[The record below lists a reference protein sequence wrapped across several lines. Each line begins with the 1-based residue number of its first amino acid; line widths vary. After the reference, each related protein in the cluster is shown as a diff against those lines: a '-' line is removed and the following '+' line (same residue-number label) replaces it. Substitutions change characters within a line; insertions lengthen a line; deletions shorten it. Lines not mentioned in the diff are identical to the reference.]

1 MVQHGVVLT
10 LSLIS
15 SAVLCQASSF
25 IHEDILA
32 YPRYKVEL
40 AEKKISESS
49 VFGQQQVRSITHI
62 ISFFSPSTLLTNT
75 LISPSP
81 NRLAGGIPK
90 IAKGLTTVR
99 LS

>member
-15 SAVLCQASSF
+15 SVVLCQASSF
-25 IHEDILA
+25 IHEDLLA

-49 VFGQQQVRSITHI
+49 VFGQQQVGSTHY
-62 ISFFSPSTLLTNT
+62 TLHLLL
-75 LISPSP
+75 LIFY
-81 NRLAGGIPK
+81 
-90 IAKGLTTVR
+90 TFY
-99 LS
+99 